1 VSIFRLVRR
10 NLWRHPIRAM
20 LTFGFAAL
28 ALFLFVFLRS
38 AVTTLD
44 AATKAAAANR
54 IAVQSATSLFVYMPE
69 SYWGKIRTVEGVES
83 VSPWV
88 WFGGY
93 YQDPENFFAQF
104 AVDLPTHLEQYTEA
118 IVPAAEKAELL
129 ADRTGCLVGHE
140 LAEKYGWKVGD
151 RIPILSN
158 IYSRPGGAAWEFT
171 LRAVYRSD
179 RANFDNKTM
188 FFHWEYLKEMRRG
201 LREEGY
207 VVGEQDVGV
216 YMTQVAEGHDPEAVI
231 AAVDALFENGPQRT
245 ATQTEAAFQAQFASM
260 LGNIPT
266 FLGLIGSAVL
276 FAIFFSVLNT
286 AGMAGRERSRDV
298 GILKALGFG
307 DRLAAGMLLLESM
320 LVVGVGGVLGVLSG
334 WASAPYFRDKVAV
347 FMPNYQVE
355 GRTLVLG
362 LLLAIGIGFVGGLLP
377 AIRLARLRTVNTLRQ
392 EA

>member
-1 VSIFRLVRR
+1 MSIFRLVRR

-69 SYWGKIRTVEGVES
+69 SYWGKIQGVAGVES

-104 AVDLPTHLEQYTEA
+104 AVDMPTHLDQYPEA
-118 IVPAAEKAELL
+118 IVAAAERADVIG
-129 ADRTGCLVGHE
+129 DRTGCLVGYE
-140 LAEKYGWKVGD
+140 LADKYGWKIGD
-151 RIPILSN
+151 RVPILSN
-158 IYSRPGGAAWEFT
+158 IYTRPGGAAWEFT
-171 LRAVYRSD
+171 LRAVYRSN
-179 RANFDNKTM
+179 RPNFDNKTL
-188 FFHWEYLKEMRRG
+188 FFHWEYLKEMRRF

-207 VVGEQDVGV
+207 SVGEQDVGV
-216 YMTQVAEGHDPEAVI
+216 YMTKVKDGHDPEAVI
-231 AAVDALFENGPQRT
+231 EAIDALFENGPQRT

-266 FLGLIGSAVL
+266 FLGLIGGAVV

-298 GILKALGFG
+298 GILKALGFRDG
-307 DRLAAGMLLLESM
+307 LAAGMLLLESM
-320 LVVGVGGVLGVLSG
+320 LVVGVGGVVGVLLG

-347 FMPNYQVE
+347 FMPNYDVE
-355 GRTLVLG
+355 GGTLLLG
-362 LLLAIGIGFVGGLLP
+362 LGLAVAIGFVGGLVP